1 MSFMGCYL
9 MYFSLT
15 ANPLEI
21 KLGIDLKQA
30 ATSERQRQFSNGFV
44 VCLKVFGLVLFLQ
57 ISFTEVKY
65 FLGQLESTVE
75 NILAGTVVL

>member
-44 VCLKVFGLVLFLQ
+44 IWLKAFGLVLFLQ

-65 FLGQLESTVE
+65 FLEQLASTVE
-75 NILAGTVVL
+75 NILARTVVL

>member
-1 MSFMGCYL
+1 MLPNVF
-9 MYFSLT
+9 FT
-15 ANPLEI
+15 DRNPLEI

-65 FLGQLESTVE
+65 FLGQLASTVE

>member
-1 MSFMGCYL
+1 MGCYL
-9 MYFSLT
+9 MHFSET
-15 ANPLEI
+15 ANSLEI

-44 VCLKVFGLVLFLQ
+44 IWLKAFGLVLFLK

-65 FLGQLESTVE
+65 FLGQLASTVE

>member
-1 MSFMGCYL
+1 MGCYL

-44 VCLKVFGLVLFLQ
+44 IWLKAFGLVLFLQ

-65 FLGQLESTVE
+65 FLEQLASTVE
-75 NILAGTVVL
+75 NILARTVVL

>member
-1 MSFMGCYL
+1 MGCYL
-9 MYFSLT
+9 MYFSET

-30 ATSERQRQFSNGFV
+30 ATSERQRQFSNVFV
-44 VCLKVFGLVLFLQ
+44 IWLKAFGLVLFLQ

-65 FLGQLESTVE
+65 FPGAT
-75 NILAGTVVL
+75 GKYC

>member
-1 MSFMGCYL
+1 MGCYL
-9 MYFSLT
+9 MYFSET

-30 ATSERQRQFSNGFV
+30 ATSERQRQFSNVFV
-44 VCLKVFGLVLFLQ
+44 IWLKAFGLVLFLQ

-65 FLGQLESTVE
+65 FLGQLASTVE

>member
-1 MSFMGCYL
+1 MGCYL

-30 ATSERQRQFSNGFV
+30 ATSEGQRQFSNGFV
-44 VCLKVFGLVLFLQ
+44 IWLKAFGLVLFLQ

-65 FLGQLESTVE
+65 FLEQLASTVE
-75 NILAGTVVL
+75 NILARTVVL